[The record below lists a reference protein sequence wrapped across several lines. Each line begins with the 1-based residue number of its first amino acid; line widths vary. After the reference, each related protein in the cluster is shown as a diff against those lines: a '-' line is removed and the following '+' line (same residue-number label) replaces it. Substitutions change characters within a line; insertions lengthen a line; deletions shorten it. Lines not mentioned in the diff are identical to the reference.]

1 VSHPAAAIALACCA
15 LACATPVLDGA
26 LEDAGLANED
36 GGAVEED
43 GGAPIEEEDGGAMLD
58 GGAAVDFDGGA
69 PRDGG
74 TLRDGGAAMDG
85 GARDAGTDAGTT
97 DAGTPDAGAGCDT
110 LVGTTRCG
118 ATKLFEVSEAT
129 GPSAFDFAAGRT
141 MFLASEVSAAQGDV
155 YLFSAELATTSPG
168 TVTEITFVSPRDSA
182 ASGGTRGVF
191 RKTGIANLTLLDGG
205 PRDPATFAAIP
216 AGITLREATRGTTNR
231 VLAREGH
238 IYGLHLNQ
246 DPDGGTSSFAAIVVD
261 RLVTPAGD
269 GGAQRQSVEL
279 RWLWQS
285 TPGQRT
291 FDRPFGP
298 R

>member
-1 VSHPAAAIALACCA
+1 MSHPAAIALACCA
-15 LACATPVLDGA
+15 LACATPVVDGP

-43 GGAPIEEEDGGAMLD
+43 GGAPIDEEDGGATLD

-69 PRDGG
+69 PHDGG
-74 TLRDGGAAMDG
+74 TPRDGGAA
-85 GARDAGTDAGTT
+85 RDAGTNAGTT

-141 MFLASEVSAAQGDV
+141 MFLASEVTSAQGDV
-155 YLFSAELATTSPG
+155 YLFSAELASTSPG
-168 TVTEITFVSPRDSA
+168 TATEIAFVSPRDSA

-205 PRDPATFAAIP
+205 PRDPATFSAIP

-246 DPDGGTSSFAAIVVD
+246 DADGGLSSFAAIVVD

-269 GGAQRQSVEL
+269 GGVQRQSVEL